1 MKHTD
6 SKIDLL
12 YERLKQCQG
21 DGGVVEP
28 LKILE
33 TMNNVQIEED
43 PDAYVPQITQ
53 QHRRKEEMRK
63 IEKLY
68 EEQYA
73 KKLFE
78 HDKALFDFDESVNNL
93 SQVSERYLYDPNNGA
108 IFQEEELQSTEEQ
121 GKAKDAQQ
129 T

>member
-1 MKHTD
+1 
-6 SKIDLL
+6 
-12 YERLKQCQG
+12 
-21 DGGVVEP
+21 
-28 LKILE
+28 
-33 TMNNVQIEED
+33 
-43 PDAYVPQITQ
+43 
-53 QHRRKEEMRK
+53 MRK

-108 IFQEEELQSTEEQ
+108 IFQEEEL
-121 GKAKDAQQ
+121 
-129 T
+129 

>member
-1 MKHTD
+1 VLTAVNNRRSGNFFNNRFFPKDKDKIELPTMKHTD

-43 PDAYVPQITQ
+43 PDAYVP
-53 QHRRKEEMRK
+53 
-63 IEKLY
+63 
-68 EEQYA
+68 
-73 KKLFE
+73 
-78 HDKALFDFDESVNNL
+78 
-93 SQVSERYLYDPNNGA
+93 
-108 IFQEEELQSTEEQ
+108 
-121 GKAKDAQQ
+121 
-129 T
+129 